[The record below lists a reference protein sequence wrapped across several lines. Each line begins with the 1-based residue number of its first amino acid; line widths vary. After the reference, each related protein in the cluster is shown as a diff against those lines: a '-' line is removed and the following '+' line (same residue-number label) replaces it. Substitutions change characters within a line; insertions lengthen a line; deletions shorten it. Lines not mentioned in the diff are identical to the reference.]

1 MQLHSGE
8 FFYFFIFGNTKELCR
23 YAISSSM
30 VMKHQMTIELLIAY
44 QMTGSQRMT
53 ALYSK
58 RGMKSR
64 TKTILPRNSMTLDSR
79 GSTFSP
85 MLCRA

>member
-30 VMKHQMTIELLIAY
+30 VMKH

>member
-30 VMKHQMTIELLIAY
+30 VMKHQMT
-44 QMTGSQRMT
+44 GSQRMT

-58 RGMKSR
+58 RGMKS
-64 TKTILPRNSMTLDSR
+64 
-79 GSTFSP
+79 GG
-85 MLCRA
+85 

>member
-1 MQLHSGE
+1 
-8 FFYFFIFGNTKELCR
+8 
-23 YAISSSM
+23 M
-30 VMKHQMTIELLIAY
+30 VMKH

-64 TKTILPRNSMTLDSR
+64 TKTVSYTHLDVYKR
-79 GSTFSP
+79 QIPLNVKALCPAHRRAALALFWFSFGAQK
-85 MLCRA
+85 RT